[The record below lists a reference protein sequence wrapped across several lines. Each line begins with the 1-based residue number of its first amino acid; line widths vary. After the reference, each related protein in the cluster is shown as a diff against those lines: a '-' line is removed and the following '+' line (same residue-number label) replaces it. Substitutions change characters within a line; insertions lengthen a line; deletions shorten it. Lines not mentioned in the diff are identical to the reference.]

1 MLARDMAATP
11 VRNRS
16 TSPPSS
22 TAVTIRVDE
31 SPFRSTQSRLRVEDL
46 PTRRVKSARLTAS
59 TDSLQSGAEAVI
71 AQAQAKAQALRKAS
85 GKGTSD
91 GLPTSW
97 EDGGPSATPEAIVDS
112 MGDTAVAMPGS
123 KLSLR
128 SNGSAATRPSYDK
141 AMDRPGYMQGIA
153 PRLPAPVREDSD
165 QLSYAGTEATDLDAA
180 LGLPPSDSLISPQA
194 SYRRALGSAPI
205 SPGSLP
211 TLDPPPYQSQAE
223 TMTPASV
230 DRQDSYAGATMAQ
243 GLLSPGS
250 LPRLLVAVP
259 ETGEDSAAA
268 SGHGH
273 PPPVTAVPQLAK
285 EGSYAVALGNAV
297 SPGSLPTLTQREQDF
312 GHESVV

>member
-16 TSPPSS
+16 TSPPSADS
-22 TAVTIRVDE
+22 PSGRRSASPCTGRTAVTLQAD
-31 SPFRSTQSRLRVEDL
+31 F
-46 PTRRVKSARLTAS
+46 PTNIEEANNS
-59 TDSLQSGAEAVI
+59 DSDPQPGRAAQV
-71 AQAQAKAQALRKAS
+71 QAQATANGMQASSKI
-85 GKGTSD
+85 KGDENGT
-91 GLPTSW
+91 TW
-97 EDGGPSATPEAIVDS
+97 EGDDLSAAAPEA
-112 MGDTAVAMPGS
+112 AVAMPGS

-285 EGSYAVALGNAV
+285 AGSYAVALGNAV